1 MLSRGS
7 TVRATIGDCVAVIGL
22 HSVCHEPVMRKLSP
36 HAHRRVCRYRIHDRG
51 AKARQSNVFEM
62 RNTKRIFFYSL
73 FDRASG
79 TLSEMPCCWPD
90 PCSRKAPCGQAGS
103 PAAYQHCIVALA
115 GSRKRVGC
123 KPAPILC
130 DDAEIAGAVREVES
144 WSSSAD
150 NTDRIYVFSPACV
163 VKVGI
168 PMEIGLSE
176 VNSRS
181 NGFSDT
187 TLSLTGK
194 TVLLPIGPSDF
205 GLALSG
211 AVVFDLIERRS
222 TA

>member
-1 MLSRGS
+1 VL
-7 TVRATIGDCVAVIGL
+7 
-22 HSVCHEPVMRKLSP
+22 
-36 HAHRRVCRYRIHDRG
+36 
-51 AKARQSNVFEM
+51 
-62 RNTKRIFFYSL
+62 
-73 FDRASG
+73 
-79 TLSEMPCCWPD
+79 
-90 PCSRKAPCGQAGS
+90 
-103 PAAYQHCIVALA
+103 VALVLA
-115 GSRKRVGC
+115 AASAQAAKLGGPYFVDDGEIGKVGSC
-123 KPAPILC
+123 EA
-130 DDAEIAGAVREVES
+130 ES

-150 NTDRIYVFSPACV
+150 NTDHIYVFSPACV

-168 PMEIGLSE
+168 PMEIGLSG

-194 TVLLPIGPSDF
+194 TVLLPIGPSAF